1 MIKTLSNFLSQSLYS
16 KLAFTL
22 FCSFSLVSVFAI
34 SLFVHTSHTYQQE
47 ITQRM
52 HHELAA
58 HVTDHYL
65 LFKNDKPDLA
75 AAKHTFHD
83 LMILGPNFEFYVLD
97 NNGSILTYSTDPA
110 KIKRKFVDTRPIQH
124 YLSNNHLRT
133 PIIGDDPRSDTKKK
147 IFSASPIMVEGKQMG
162 YLYVILGSEIYDNL
176 ASVVGQ
182 SKIIQWGLAIFI
194 GGLLFSLLC
203 TLWLTGIITKPISR
217 LINQINIT
225 RERGFAHNSE
235 SSAEAAENF
244 KEWDPNSTNEIHSVG
259 AAFRD
264 LIYKLEEQYN
274 NVITVD
280 ELRKELLS
288 HVSHDLRTPLASLL
302 GYLETWEMNKETLS
316 LEQTEQ
322 YISTA
327 KRNAQKISHLVEQ
340 LFELAYL
347 DSGNVQVNKEKIV
360 IAELVQDVLQKF
372 YISAQDKNISLGV
385 SPQDS
390 RIEVLGDIEKLDR
403 VFTNLIENALRHT
416 PEGGSIIVRL
426 QPKAQYVAIEVSDTG
441 IGIPKSD
448 INKIFDPH
456 FKAGNSIRGHSAN
469 GGLGLAITRRLL
481 DLHQAHI
488 AVSSEENIGTTF
500 CFELQAGS

>member
-1 MIKTLSNFLSQSLYS
+1 MIKSFIKKLSLSLYS
-16 KLAFTL
+16 RLAFTL
-22 FCSFSLVSVFAI
+22 FCSFTLVSVFSI

-52 HHELAA
+52 HNELAA
-58 HVTDHYL
+58 HVTSHYL
-65 LFKNDKPDLA
+65 LFKNDKPDLE

-97 NNGSILTYSTDPA
+97 NNGHILSYSTDPQ
-110 KIKRKFVDTRPIQH
+110 KIKREYVDTRPIQH
-124 YLSNNHLRT
+124 YLANNNLRT
-133 PIIGDDPRSDTKKK
+133 PIVGDDPRSTSRKK

-176 ASVVGQ
+176 ANVVGQ

-194 GGLLFSLLC
+194 GGLLFSLIC
-203 TLWLTGIITKPISR
+203 TLWLTGVITKPLTR
-217 LINQINIT
+217 LLHQINTT
-225 RERGFAHNSE
+225 REQGFAHNSQ

-244 KEWDPNSTNEIHSVG
+244 KEWNTNSNNEIHAVG

-264 LIYKLEEQYN
+264 LINKLEEQYN
-274 NVITVD
+274 TVITVD

-302 GYLETWEMNKETLS
+302 GYLETWEMNKDTLTT
-316 LEQTEQ
+316 EQTEL

-327 KRNAQKISHLVEQ
+327 KRNAQKISRLVEQ

-347 DSGNVQVNKEKIV
+347 DGGNVQVNKEKIV

-372 YISAQDKNISLGV
+372 YIAAQEKNISLAV

-390 RIEVLGDIEKLDR
+390 RIEVMGDIEKLDR
-403 VFTNLIENALRHT
+403 VFSNLIENALRHT
-416 PEGGSIIVRL
+416 PDGGSIIVRL
-426 QPKAQYVAIEVSDTG
+426 QPKAQYVSIEVSDTG

-448 INKIFDPH
+448 ITRIFDPH
-456 FKAGNSIRGHSAN
+456 FKAGNSIRGNSAN

-481 DLHQAHI
+481 DLHQAKI
-488 AVSSEENIGTTF
+488 KVASEENKGTTF
-500 CFELQAGS
+500 CFELQAG

>member
-1 MIKTLSNFLSQSLYS
+1 MIKSLTQTLSHSLYS
-16 KLAFTL
+16 KLAVTL
-22 FCSFSLVSVFAI
+22 FCSFALVSVFAI

-52 HHELAA
+52 HHDLAA

-65 LFKNDKPDLA
+65 LFKNDQPDLE

-97 NNGSILTYSTDPA
+97 NNGHIVAYSTKPD
-110 KIKRKFVDTRPIQH
+110 KIKRDYVDTRPIHH
-124 YLSNNHLRT
+124 YLNNSYQRT
-133 PIIGDDPRSDTKKK
+133 PIVGDDPRSKTRKK
-147 IFSASPIMVEGKQMG
+147 IFSASRIVVDGKQMG

-176 ASVVGQ
+176 ANVVGQ
-182 SKIIQWGLAIFI
+182 SKIIQWGLAIFL

-203 TLWLTGIITKPISR
+203 TLWLTGIITKPLSR
-217 LINQINIT
+217 LLAQINIT
-225 RERGFAHNSE
+225 REQGFAHNSE
-235 SSAEAAENF
+235 SSAEAAEHF
-244 KEWDPNSTNEIHSVG
+244 KEWNAQSPNEIHAVG

-264 LIYKLEEQYN
+264 LINKLEEQYN
-274 NVITVD
+274 NVITID

-302 GYLETWEMNKETLS
+302 GYLETWEMNKDTLTT
-316 LEQTEQ
+316 EQTEQ

-347 DSGNVQVNKEKIV
+347 DSGNVQVNKETIV

-372 YISAQDKNISLGV
+372 YITAQDKNISLGV

-390 RIEVLGDIEKLDR
+390 RIEVMGDIEKLDR

-416 PEGGSIIVRL
+416 PEGGSIVVRL
-426 QPKAQYVAIEVSDTG
+426 QPKAQCVAIEVSDTG
-441 IGIPKSD
+441 IGIPQSD
-448 INKIFDPH
+448 INRIFDPH
-456 FKAGNSIRGHSAN
+456 FKAGNSIRGNSAN

-481 DLHQAHI
+481 DLHQARI
-488 AVSSEENIGTTF
+488 DVSSEENKGTTF
-500 CFELQAGS
+500 CFELQTGS